1 LGAFKPGAQG
11 SVSIEYEW
19 ESGGGLQS
27 CERRW
32 WGEVVL
38 VRRRLATE
46 AFDEGADD
54 VESATFEAVARWA
67 GTQDLST
74 HSVCLKVRER
84 YSTVMLPILKPE
96 VNRRKYL
103 GPQRR
108 MKSFTAL
115 HESMNTAGSRSAM

>member
-1 LGAFKPGAQG
+1 MSGRVAVAFSLAKEDGGARLFWYDVGWQQRP
-11 SVSIEYEW
+11 
-19 ESGGGLQS
+19 LM
-27 CERRW
+27 R
-32 WGEVVL
+32 VL
-38 VRRRLATE
+38 MMLNP
-46 AFDEGADD
+46 
-54 VESATFEAVARWA
+54 ATFEAVARWA